1 MSFTAK
7 NGGLITSN
15 VADICF
21 PVSKTP
27 LDELGF
33 GSISST
39 EYGIVADIAGRQT
52 LLNTCSDR
60 YELISNDQI
69 FGTVELTLHSAG
81 INFSVE
87 YEMHD
92 YSVFKAT
99 YILDNV
105 FVTLPNGDKV
115 YLKFEITHSYNGL
128 AQYMIVLGYYRM
140 VCSNGLVIPLEGHES
155 DNFYIKGKHTEK
167 ILESVNKLMET
178 LSHFI
183 DRKDAIADRYRLM
196 AERPVIKWKER
207 IVQVFEANKIH
218 AGKKDANLNAVYEKL
233 TLEMNDRIGTGKNV
247 EANDWLI
254 YNAINEGYV
263 YNDQVN
269 SIKPHLR
276 IEKDA
281 KVIQWLYTNPLS

>member
-27 LDELGF
+27 LSELGF

-39 EYGIVADIAGRQT
+39 EFGIVADISGRQT

-69 FGTVELTLHSAG
+69 FGTIELLLHSAG
-81 INFSVE
+81 IDFTVE
-87 YEMHD
+87 YSMHD

-99 YILDNV
+99 YLLDNV
-105 FVTLPNGDKV
+105 FVTLPNGDKI
-115 YLKFEITHSYNGL
+115 YLKFEVTHSYNGL
-128 AQYMIVLGYYRM
+128 AQYMMVLGYFRM
-140 VCSNGLVIPLEGHES
+140 VCSNGLVLPLEGHES
-155 DNFYIKGKHTEK
+155 DAFYIKGKHTEK
-167 ILESVNKLMET
+167 ILESVKNLLET
-178 LSHFI
+178 LNRFI
-183 DRKDAIADRYRLM
+183 DRKDSYADRYRLM
-196 AERPVIKWKER
+196 ADRPVIKWQEK
-207 IVQVFEANKIH
+207 IVTVMKATGIH
-218 AGKKDANLNAVYEKL
+218 AGKKDVNVLAIHEKMNMEL
-233 TLEMNDRIGTGKNV
+233 NDRLGTGNKV
-247 EANDWLI
+247 HANDWLI
-254 YNAINEGYV
+254 YNAINEGYI
-263 YNDQVN
+263 YNDQIN

-281 KVIQWLYTNPLS
+281 KVIQWLYNNPTS